1 MAYKFQLGKFRASG
15 SVDVGDNDIENAGDI
30 NADSISV
37 DDAAVGLDIVFG
49 GNTTLNKL
57 SLTDNLGD
65 ALNINEGGNSYLKFV
80 TTNSSEQMVFGQELS
95 GATSVELKAFKVVA
109 DRIESDLVDIDG
121 GTINGVDIGANAQG
135 SAKFTNISG
144 SGTLSI
150 EGASQFGPGALV
162 QISAAGVVSGSGVST
177 LHQVVSDRARI
188 GTADIRGG
196 SVDNATIGAST
207 QSSGKFTTL
216 SASSTLSVE
225 GVSSFGPG
233 ALASINAAGVI
244 SGSGTSTIHII
255 DVNQLDA
262 ESATI
267 TGGSIDNATIGAT
280 AQSSG
285 KFTTLSASSTLD
297 VVGVSSFGP
306 SNDMTISA
314 AGVLSGSGVSTLHRL
329 NLDRSAIQEVDINGG
344 AIDGT
349 TIGAASQS
357 SVKATTLSASS
368 TLNVEGVASFGPGA
382 LVSIQTNGRM
392 SGSSLATLHRMNSD
406 RSVIQEVDING
417 GAIDGTTIGASSQS
431 SVKATTLSAS
441 STLSVEGVSSFGP
454 GALASINAAGVI
466 SGSGVSTLHQ
476 LTVDRATIKGGTI
489 NNTDIGANAQGSAKF
504 TNISGS
510 GTFSIEGVSKFGP
523 GALAQISTD
532 GIFSGSGISTMHQV
546 VADSGSVLGRMAI
559 GSVFH
564 HGFGADVISAAGAFS
579 GDNANFASTAVTNLF
594 VDGTLGVSGNATVG
608 SAGTDIHS
616 VRGMLDI
623 ADADA
628 SSIGLKLNGSLVTST
643 AAELNFNDGA
653 IAGTAVANK
662 TVVLDGSKNIATI
675 GTIGCG
681 AITSTGASQFAD
693 LTITGDLTVAGTA
706 SFTNTDSLLVKDNF
720 VLIASG
726 AQEGAAANDSGFI
739 FRAGNNQK
747 DHAMIYDKSD
757 EMFALIKQT
766 SNSADFNEL
775 ATGDITIPA
784 YADLRVG
791 AIQGAFRATVTRHQ
805 AEDQFLSGGVN
816 YIDAGMSNGEFSLPA
831 NPSVGDSVMVKAPSD
846 ASATNFVKIKIQG
859 SHTIDGES
867 SILLES
873 PHAAVECVYVVA
885 NDWRVF

>member
-15 SVDVGDNDIENAGDI
+15 SVDVGDNDIENASDI

-57 SLTDNLGD
+57 TLTDNLAD

-80 TTNSSEQMVFGQELS
+80 TSNTAEQIVFGHELS
-95 GATSVELKAFKVVA
+95 GATSVDLKAFKLTA
-109 DRIESDLVDIDG
+109 DRVETDLATIDG
-121 GTINGVDIGANAQG
+121 GTINGVDIGATAQG
-135 SAKFTNISG
+135 SGKFTNISG
-144 SGTLSI
+144 SGVLNI
-150 EGASQFGPGALV
+150 EGVSKFGPGDLV
-162 QISAAGVVSGSGVST
+162 QISAAGVVSGSATST
-177 LHQVVSDRARI
+177 LHRVNADRAVLL
-188 GTADIRGG
+188 TAEIAGG
-196 SVDNATIGAST
+196 SIDNAAIGAST
-207 QSSGKFTTL
+207 QSSGRFTTL

-368 TLNVEGVASFGPGA
+368 NLSIEGVSQFGPGA
-382 LVSIQTNGRM
+382 DVTIGQTGRV
-392 SGSSLATLHRMNSD
+392 SGSSISSFHRMNSD

-441 STLSVEGVSSFGP
+441 STLNVEGVSSFGP
-454 GALASINAAGVI
+454 SGDMSISAAGVL

-476 LTVDRATIKGGTI
+476 LTLDRATIKGGTI
-489 NNTDIGANAQGSAKF
+489 NGTDIGANSQGSGKF

-510 GTFSIEGVSKFGP
+510 GVFNIEGASKFGP
-523 GALAQISTD
+523 GALAQISAD
-532 GIFSGSGISTMHQV
+532 GIFSGSGISTLHQV

-579 GDNANFASTAVTNLF
+579 GDNASFASTAVTNLF
-594 VDGTLGVSGNATVG
+594 VDGTLGVTGNATIG
-608 SAGTDIHS
+608 SAGTDVHS

-623 ADADA
+623 ADANA
-628 SSIGLKLNGSLVTST
+628 SSIGLKLNGTLVEAT
-643 AAELNFNDGA
+643 ATELNFNDGA
-653 IAGTAVANK
+653 IQGTAVANK
-662 TVVLDGSKNIATI
+662 TVVLDASKNIATI

-681 AITSTGASQFAD
+681 AITSTGTSQFAD

-720 VLIASG
+720 ILIASG

-791 AIQGAFRATVTRHQ
+791 AIQGAIRNTITRHQ

-816 YIDAGMSNGEFSLPA
+816 YIDAGMSNAEFSLPA
-831 NPSVGDSVMVKAPSD
+831 SPAVGDSVMVKAPSD

-859 SHTIDGES
+859 SHTVDGES
-867 SILLES
+867 FILLES